1 MRVSVSRAIYD
12 GPRDEQA
19 GANPPGICG
28 SLCRVGSTFVA
39 IRYVTQLL
47 HPAFVSGLRYVV
59 AGAASMAYL
68 RLRRR
73 LVRRPAK
80 FPVDVQACLMILYL
94 ALFGS
99 LAGYASY
106 MFLLQNVRLSTAA
119 TYAYINPVVAIL
131 LGWWLLQETPHGT
144 EWVGMVIVLVSVAA
158 VIASRPPAGKAVAE
172 LEGPIQEISRM
183 DQSSKTRFQSG
194 ALLPRQGTIAD

>member
-1 MRVSVSRAIYD
+1 
-12 GPRDEQA
+12 
-19 GANPPGICG
+19 
-28 SLCRVGSTFVA
+28 
-39 IRYVTQLL
+39 
-47 HPAFVSGLRYVV
+47 
-59 AGAASMAYL
+59 MAYL

-144 EWVGMVIVLVSVAA
+144 EWVGMVIVPYLNGRGHCIPTCRQS
-158 VIASRPPAGKAVAE
+158 SGG
-172 LEGPIQEISRM
+172 LEGPIQEIGRM
-183 DQSSKTRFQSG
+183 DQSPETRLQSE
-194 ALLPRQGTIAD
+194 ALLPLQGTIAD

>member
-1 MRVSVSRAIYD
+1 MLLSLSR
-12 GPRDEQA
+12 
-19 GANPPGICG
+19 
-28 SLCRVGSTFVA
+28 
-39 IRYVTQLL
+39 
-47 HPAFVSGLRYVV
+47 LRYGV

-68 RLRRR
+68 LLRQR

-80 FPVDVQACLMILYL
+80 FPVDVRACLIILYL

-172 LEGPIQEISRM
+172 LGGPFKKSAAWINLPKQDCSPGRCCRFRGQSQITSCPKKHSQELSEGNAVMRS
-183 DQSSKTRFQSG
+183 
-194 ALLPRQGTIAD
+194 LADA